1 VVENAVV
8 AAGASIG
15 EGSTVV
21 GSIVGADA
29 HVGSGCALAGM
40 AVVGPGAQVGGHN
53 RLDHGLRIGAGAI
66 IPEEAL
72 RFS

>member
-1 VVENAVV
+1 MVENAVI

-29 HVGSGCALAGM
+29 LVGPGCALAGM
-40 AVVGPGAQVGGHN
+40 AVVGPGAQAGAHN
-53 RLDHGLRIGAGAI
+53 RVDYGLRIGAGAG